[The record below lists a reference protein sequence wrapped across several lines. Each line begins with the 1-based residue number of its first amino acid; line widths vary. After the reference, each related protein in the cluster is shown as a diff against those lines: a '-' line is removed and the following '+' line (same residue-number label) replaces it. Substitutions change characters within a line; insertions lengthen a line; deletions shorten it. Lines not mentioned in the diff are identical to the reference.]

1 MGLSWTGAFRIVQS
15 VNSLRPLPAPLP
27 QGWYVVWTE
36 PRAEK
41 KVAERLESK
50 GWDVWLPTVT
60 EKRRWSDRWKLVTLP
75 LFPGYL
81 FTSTR
86 DAGYVPA
93 LRTPGVR
100 TLVKDGGE
108 PAVLSQEYI
117 ERLRTV
123 VEHPLAEVEA
133 APEPF
138 DFVPG
143 DEVLVREG
151 PLAGFR
157 GFVTE
162 LRGARRLLVCVS
174 GIGRGLLCV
183 LGAALVQPVVTA
195 E

>member
-1 MGLSWTGAFRIVQS
+1 MNSPVPLSLSPSW
-15 VNSLRPLPAPLP
+15 
-27 QGWYVVWTE
+27 GWYVVWTE

-41 KVAERLESK
+41 KVAERLASK
-50 GWDVWLPTVT
+50 GCDVWLPTVT
-60 EKRRWSDRWKLVTLP
+60 EKRRWSDRWKSVTLP

-81 FTSTR
+81 FTCTR
-86 DAGYVPA
+86 DAGYVPV

-100 TLVKDGGE
+100 TLVKERGE
-108 PAVLSQEYI
+108 PAVLTQDYI

-123 VEHPLAEVEA
+123 VENPIAGVEVV
-133 APEPF
+133 PEQF
-138 DFVPG
+138 EFVPG

-162 LRGARRLLVCVS
+162 LRGARRLLVRVS

-183 LGAALVQPVVTA
+183 LGAALVQPVATA